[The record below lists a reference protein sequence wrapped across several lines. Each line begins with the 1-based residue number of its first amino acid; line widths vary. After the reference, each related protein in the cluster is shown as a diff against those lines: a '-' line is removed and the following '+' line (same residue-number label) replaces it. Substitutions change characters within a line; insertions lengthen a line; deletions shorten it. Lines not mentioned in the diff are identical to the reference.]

1 MRRPFFAAS
10 CAASAWKGAC
20 DGTLNIQPRGRAPA
34 CLAAR
39 PEPRAAARVL
49 PASTA
54 GIVDKTAEFV
64 ARNGDKFVGRILAS
78 NKGNVKFNFLKEQD
92 AYHGGQPASSSR
104 PPTHAPAQRA
114 PAHRAPGSAGPA
126 KRP

>member
-1 MRRPFFAAS
+1 M
-10 CAASAWKGAC
+10 
-20 DGTLNIQPRGRAPA
+20 
-34 CLAAR
+34 
-39 PEPRAAARVL
+39 L

-104 PPTHAPAQRA
+104 PHTPPRIARPRIARREAQGRQ
-114 PAHRAPGSAGPA
+114 RDLELSL
-126 KRP
+126 